1 MASNPMQR
9 QARNSFLLGIV
20 VTLIIAGIIVIFL
33 FMQMKKLREEVDQE
47 RASNVEVWVLNQNVK
62 SGQVITANLFSKQQV
77 KSNGVPEDAVSG
89 ENSIASMLD
98 EYSVCDKEG
107 NELKTDKS
115 GNLYLEGKNGTKTAI
130 YTEDTGKYYT
140 QDTNG
145 AKTYIETTTKP
156 VVAKIDMNANTVI
169 TKSLIDLSDEVTT
182 NDVRMQ
188 EYNSIVLP
196 VDLVTDDYVDIR
208 LLLPNGQDYIV
219 VSKKKVTV
227 PDLNGEYLTDTIQM
241 KMSEDEILS
250 MSNAIVEAYK
260 IDGSK
265 LYATKYSEAGMQE
278 ASTPTYV
285 VNKAVA
291 SLIEVDPNIVST
303 AKAALFAR
311 YNATTNQ
318 QNNSLTAQRNQEI
331 NGELSNHGN
340 DESVTTKMD
349 ESITST
355 KESRQQYLQSLT
367 GTGAASTGTTSSST
381 SAGTNSTN

>member
-62 SGQVITANLFSKQQV
+62 SGQVITADLFSKQQV

-89 ENSIASMLD
+89 ENNIASMLD

-107 NELKTDKS
+107 NELTTDKS
-115 GNLYLEGKNGTKTAI
+115 GNLYLEKKDGTKTAV

-140 QDTNG
+140 HDTNG

-196 VDLVTDDYVDIR
+196 VDLFTDDYVDIR

-311 YNATTNQ
+311 YNATTTTTNQ

-367 GTGAASTGTTSSST
+367 NTTSAGTSST
-381 SAGTNSTN
+381 STGTNSTN

>member
-62 SGQVITANLFSKQQV
+62 SGQVITADLFSKQQV

-115 GNLYLEGKNGTKTAI
+115 GKLYLEEKNGTKTAI
-130 YTEDTGKYYT
+130 YTEDTGKYYK

-291 SLIEVDPNIVST
+291 SLIDVDPNIVST